1 MPEPTAPAARPKR
14 DAPTAATAAPQPTLV
29 RALGGGSA
37 IALVVGY
44 VIGAGIFLKPGQ
56 IAAEVGDFRLILTA
70 WVAGG
75 LLCLLGALCF
85 AELAAMLPRAGGLY
99 VYLREAFGRPVAFL
113 YGWNEVFFARPASLG
128 ALSTAF
134 VGSLS
139 RMSGIADLP
148 PLARAGFATLL
159 VVTLAGVNV
168 LGVIWGGRLQ
178 NATTLIKV
186 GFLMT
191 LAILPF
197 ALLPL
202 VTGGF
207 DAANYTSTTVPPA
220 GSTLATQFSAA
231 LLAVLWAYN
240 GWHNVTPVAEEIHA
254 PQRTIPRALLVGV
267 TTLIVLYVSVNCA
280 YHGVL
285 SMERMAAAKD
295 HAAEEMLRA
304 LLGPAGSAF
313 MSAVIMCSTFGA
325 INGNLLITPRIAF
338 AMGRDGVF
346 FRPLGEVHARFRTP
360 AIAIVVEASMAVA
373 LVWASAVLVTRLP
386 ALRDRS
392 LFAMLTD
399 FVIFA
404 SSLFY
409 VLGVLA
415 VLVLRRTHPD
425 WSRPYR
431 TWGYPV
437 VPVLFLAAYAWF
449 LGQVYVAKPFE
460 ARAGLVLIAAGVP
473 VYGLW
478 QALSARSAGTAET
491 ES

>member
-1 MPEPTAPAARPKR
+1 
-14 DAPTAATAAPQPTLV
+14 
-29 RALGGGSA
+29 
-37 IALVVGY
+37 
-44 VIGAGIFLKPGQ
+44 
-56 IAAEVGDFRLILTA
+56 
-70 WVAGG
+70 
-75 LLCLLGALCF
+75 
-85 AELAAMLPRAGGLY
+85 
-99 VYLREAFGRPVAFL
+99 
-113 YGWNEVFFARPASLG
+113 
-128 ALSTAF
+128 
-134 VGSLS
+134 
-139 RMSGIADLP
+139 
-148 PLARAGFATLL
+148 
-159 VVTLAGVNV
+159 
-168 LGVIWGGRLQ
+168 
-178 NATTLIKV
+178 
-186 GFLMT
+186 
-191 LAILPF
+191 
-197 ALLPL
+197 
-202 VTGGF
+202 
-207 DAANYTSTTVPPA
+207 
-220 GSTLATQFSAA
+220 
-231 LLAVLWAYN
+231 
-240 GWHNVTPVAEEIHA
+240 
-254 PQRTIPRALLVGV
+254 
-267 TTLIVLYVSVNCA
+267 
-280 YHGVL
+280 
-285 SMERMAAAKD
+285 
-295 HAAEEMLRA
+295 
-304 LLGPAGSAF
+304 
-313 MSAVIMCSTFGA
+313 
-325 INGNLLITPRIAF
+325 
-338 AMGRDGVF
+338 MGRDGVF